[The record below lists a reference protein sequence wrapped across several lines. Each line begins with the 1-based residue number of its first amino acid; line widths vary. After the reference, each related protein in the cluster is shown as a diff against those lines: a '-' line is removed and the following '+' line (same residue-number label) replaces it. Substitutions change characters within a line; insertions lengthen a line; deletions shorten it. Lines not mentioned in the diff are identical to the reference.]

1 MEARGVFTG
10 FCEQGSKAF
19 SGAYALPLADIKGCK
34 ACIDR
39 KIFAMAQENHIM
51 EAVHEYYHG
60 YRAGEHRQDVYA
72 GWCLDV
78 DAVVLNLDTG
88 ILRVAATAEIAHYG
102 GLAPDGHRQTAFG
115 GGKACGEVGI
125 GCRRRSGRCRRRS
138 GVLLVL
144 SRRGRLLL
152 LLLLAL
158 LLFAQACF
166 LCGSPCRFFGSASF
180 GLFGSEN
187 AVEFFVELP
196 LLCLLSAQHTVERS
210 RLRPQRV
217 CKASAVVAVGGKP
230 AAYPLLLCHG
240 YLQS

>member
-19 SGAYALPLADIKGCK
+19 SGAYALPLADIEGCK

-60 YRAGEHRQDVYA
+60 YRAGEHRQDVCA

-102 GLAPDGHRQTAFG
+102 GLARTGIGRRPSAAAKLAVRSASGAG
-115 GGKACGEVGI
+115 GGVVGV
-125 GCRRRSGRCRRRS
+125 
-138 GVLLVL
+138 GVGV
-144 SRRGRLLL
+144 
-152 LLLLAL
+152 
-158 LLFAQACF
+158 
-166 LCGSPCRFFGSASF
+166 ASCWF
-180 GLFGSEN
+180 
-187 AVEFFVELP
+187 
-196 LLCLLSAQHTVERS
+196 
-210 RLRPQRV
+210 
-217 CKASAVVAVGGKP
+217 
-230 AAYPLLLCHG
+230 
-240 YLQS
+240 